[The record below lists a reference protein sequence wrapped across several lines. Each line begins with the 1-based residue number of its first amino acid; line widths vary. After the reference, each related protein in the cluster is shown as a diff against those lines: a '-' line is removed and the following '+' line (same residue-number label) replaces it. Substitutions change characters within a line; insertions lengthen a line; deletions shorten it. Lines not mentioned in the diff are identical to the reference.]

1 MGVHGCPQRAVPTAR
16 GAHPASSLTHLVP
29 YPPRPSQARIDLIF
43 EKFDL
48 DHSGQLER
56 VELLPMMQQLSPD
69 VLPDDEDLSFIL
81 AQVRDGRAVP
91 VCMCAC
97 VPVCCVPVCLC
108 TCAHANVQLFAHVG
122 DDGDKFL

>member
-1 MGVHGCPQRAVPTAR
+1 
-16 GAHPASSLTHLVP
+16 
-29 YPPRPSQARIDLIF
+29 
-43 EKFDL
+43 
-48 DHSGQLER
+48 
-56 VELLPMMQQLSPD
+56 MMQQLSPD

-122 DDGDKFL
+122 DDGDGFL